1 MIMHKDN
8 KGFTPLQINL
18 CMQNIF
24 KNYIFKYSKRKFVT
38 GFTFVELIVATV
50 ILGIAVAGVYA
61 AFLSSVKFTGAFRH
75 EVMAAIL
82 TDSLLQQVRAEYEHT
97 DPDDT
102 TSPYAVDDATNGAVA
117 NPPDFSLS
125 TFTLDD
131 QLDGEVENLT
141 NTGYTV
147 TDENLSADGF
157 SNQEYSFKRI
167 TITVEWDER
176 AI

>member
-1 MIMHKDN
+1 MIMYKNN
-8 KGFTPLQINL
+8 K
-18 CMQNIF
+18 
-24 KNYIFKYSKRKFVT
+24 

-61 AFLSSVKFTGAFRH
+61 AFLSSAKFTGAFRH

-82 TDSLLQQVRAEYEHT
+82 ADSLLQQVRAVYENNEYKRA
-97 DPDDT
+97 DPASAT
-102 TSPYAVDDATNGAVA
+102 PPYAVDDAVHGAVV

-147 TDENLSADGF
+147 TEQNLGCSDNDAF
-157 SNQEYSFKRI
+157 HNFRRI
-167 TITVEWDER
+167 NITVEWDER